1 MVNNKEDELTIKGVI
16 TNSGEL
22 IAPKKGIMIKALK
35 EGLSGEIERFLK
47 DKQRQIM
54 YQDESKLAGIE
65 IVEA

>member
-35 EGLSGEIERFLK
+35 EGLSGEIKRFLK